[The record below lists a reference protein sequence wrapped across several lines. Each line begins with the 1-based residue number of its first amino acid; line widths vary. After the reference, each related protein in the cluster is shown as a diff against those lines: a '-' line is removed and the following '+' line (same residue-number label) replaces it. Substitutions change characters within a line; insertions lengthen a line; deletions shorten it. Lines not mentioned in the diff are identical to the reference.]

1 MTPETDS
8 KTASLS
14 EKVKVFMTKIVTDQS
29 AQAGRQDVLDNIHPN
44 RLAAARRTYAQ
55 AMTDAE
61 TPLAAFLDFKH
72 RKGTRGILIT
82 DRYIYSSHTP
92 VRLPLDRLSTIKVT
106 GGGFTPEK
114 LRINGVAVLVH
125 RTIDSLAK
133 DILTQIRSEIKKR
146 KLDGKLIGEDA
157 ARAALTNESYVRAAA
172 EDIASGSAPAAVQAQ
187 LQGRGM
193 DEESAGILARGL
205 LALSEPGNIA
215 SGAGLVLTGFL
226 CMVLVAVLLIAPMTN
241 LIANPVF
248 IILGAVGALVITGI
262 GVQNIR
268 SVKKRRTDSAGLIKA
283 WLDFLDA
290 DRTE

>member
-1 MTPETDS
+1 
-8 KTASLS
+8 
-14 EKVKVFMTKIVTDQS
+14 
-29 AQAGRQDVLDNIHPN
+29 
-44 RLAAARRTYAQ
+44 
-55 AMTDAE
+55 
-61 TPLAAFLDFKH
+61 
-72 RKGTRGILIT
+72 
-82 DRYIYSSHTP
+82 
-92 VRLPLDRLSTIKVT
+92 
-106 GGGFTPEK
+106 
-114 LRINGVAVLVH
+114 
-125 RTIDSLAK
+125 
-133 DILTQIRSEIKKR
+133 
-146 KLDGKLIGEDA
+146 
-157 ARAALTNESYVRAAA
+157 
-172 EDIASGSAPAAVQAQ
+172 
-187 LQGRGM
+187 M